1 MRIDSPI
8 MPPINATN
16 YAKNKE
22 SPNTI
27 NNENTHNKNAQHI
40 DSLDSR
46 RDNAPLSQDRRR
58 LDEINR
64 ARVDSANAS
73 DVNGVEQV
81 GIEEGTQKG
90 THLEEHKDR
99 ITYGLKVIELMSE
112 EEYQAFLWA
121 TQDLSESEKI
131 LMAQSLYRF
140 TSFYQGKNFEQGNK
154 ETDMQKLNA
163 HRAFGVEHSMMEDF
177 IQRYKNAYSRLMQS
191 QLDVQG

>member
-27 NNENTHNKNAQHI
+27 NNENTHNNIDAQHN
-40 DSLDSR
+40 
-46 RDNAPLSQDRRR
+46 NAPLSQNDKALDNIQRGQVDSPNVNRI
-58 LDEINR
+58 DEIEQGDVEKR
-64 ARVDSANAS
+64 ERV
-73 DVNGVEQV
+73 
-81 GIEEGTQKG
+81 
-90 THLEEHKDR
+90 HLEEHKDR
-99 ITYGLKVIELMSE
+99 ITYGLKVLELMSE

-154 ETDMQKLNA
+154 ETDIQKLNA

-191 QLDVQG
+191 QLDAQG